1 MEIYLAEAIGDDI
14 GGGAL
19 SEDLSEVEAIVDGL
33 LETEDKKAQYML
45 RKINQS
51 IKDKGAVHNH

>member
-1 MEIYLAEAIGDDI
+1 MAEAIGDDI

-19 SEDLSEVEAIVDGL
+19 SEDLSEVGAIVDGVI
-33 LETEDKKAQYML
+33 ETEDKKAHYLL

>member
-1 MEIYLAEAIGDDI
+1 MAEAIGDDI

-19 SEDLSEVEAIVDGL
+19 SEDLSEVGAIVDGVL
-33 LETEDKKAQYML
+33 KTEDKKAQYML

-51 IKDKGAVHNH
+51 IKDKGAVHSH